1 MGLYSCF
8 SETKL
13 KDDGTGVNK
22 NVIKV
27 PLRSRHHVKTSHFYY
42 INRFQGNE
50 KTSTKNAD
58 NDYSVKN

>member
-13 KDDGTGVNK
+13 KGDGTGVNQ

-42 INRFQGNE
+42 INRFQETRNLAL
-50 KTSTKNAD
+50 KMLIMITL
-58 NDYSVKN
+58 